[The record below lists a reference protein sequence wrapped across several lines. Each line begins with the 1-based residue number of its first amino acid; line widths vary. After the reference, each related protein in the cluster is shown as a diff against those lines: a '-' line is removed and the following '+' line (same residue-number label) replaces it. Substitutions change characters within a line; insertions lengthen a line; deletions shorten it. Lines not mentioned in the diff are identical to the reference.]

1 VTNPGNLDL
10 EYVILVRTMIVYSR
24 DITWH
29 LYDLRPPMAVAD
41 AVFQRISGEIDHEK
55 KCSQL

>member
-24 DITWH
+24 DLPSH

-41 AVFQRISGEIDHEK
+41 VVFQLVSGVIDHEK
-55 KCSQL
+55 